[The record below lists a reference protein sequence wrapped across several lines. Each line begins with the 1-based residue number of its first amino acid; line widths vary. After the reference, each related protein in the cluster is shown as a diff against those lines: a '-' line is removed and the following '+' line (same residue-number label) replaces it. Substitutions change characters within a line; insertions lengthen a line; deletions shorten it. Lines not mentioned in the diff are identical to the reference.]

1 MVVILELIVGQ
12 VITVKKKRYEIL
24 RVDLYNEVIVCV
36 EFNSSDRKLHI
47 FSIEE
52 VERENGC

>member
-1 MVVILELIVGQ
+1 MVILELIVGQ

-24 RVDLYNEVIVCV
+24 RVDLYNEVIVW
-36 EFNSSDRKLHI
+36 FNSSDRKLHI

>member
-1 MVVILELIVGQ
+1 MVGQ

-24 RVDLYNEVIVCV
+24 RVDSFNEVVVCV
-36 EFNSSDRKLHI
+36 EFNSSDGKINI

-52 VERENGC
+52 VYRENGR